1 MTDPIAALLC
11 SLHDHL
17 GQGHARPAQ
26 RGEQGSQMTIA
37 STNRPASSARFQWRR
52 TSPRR
57 ELRIWRTSRC
67 AARRGSRPA
76 FVLGR
81 HDGRVRPPD
90 RVFARSCDGLWL
102 DRRVYADR
110 EAGLL
115 DGTVA
120 TCAVT
125 GAASKHVVGLAT
137 AAECPLLG
145 QMEDPPGS
153 TAVSQRLTSA
163 WSCRA
168 GLSASP
174 DRTIC
179 ESCLTGAWLERS
191 SQLRERE
198 FCWRS

>member
-1 MTDPIAALLC
+1 M
-11 SLHDHL
+11 
-17 GQGHARPAQ
+17 
-26 RGEQGSQMTIA
+26 
-37 STNRPASSARFQWRR
+37 
-52 TSPRR
+52 
-57 ELRIWRTSRC
+57 
-67 AARRGSRPA
+67 
-76 FVLGR
+76 LGR

-145 QMEDPPGS
+145 QMEDPTGFYGCQSETDLGVVVPG
-153 TAVSQRLTSA
+153 
-163 WSCRA
+163 W
-168 GLSASP
+168 P
-174 DRTIC
+174 I
-179 ESCLTGAWLERS
+179 CLT
-191 SQLRERE
+191 
-198 FCWRS
+198 